1 MGWKSVAA
9 PPPNYG
15 PPPPHHGIMAYSH
28 EYTLQGYV
36 QAGTRVIVVYDIG
49 NKEFLVSVT
58 RPNQDGVTFHE
69 SENTFPSN
77 ELVAKV
83 MMVG

>member
-1 MGWKSVAA
+1 MAA

-15 PPPPHHGIMAYSH
+15 PMPPRHHIMAAAH
-28 EYTLQGYV
+28 ESTLQKYV
-36 QAGTRVIVVYDIG
+36 QPGTSVIVVYDMEQRG
-49 NKEFLVSVT
+49 FLVSVT
-58 RPNQDGVTFHE
+58 RPNQDGITFRE
-69 SENTFPSN
+69 SEDTFPSN